1 MTIPSRENLFF
12 LPIHR
17 NPRLEATGMLDIRLV
32 REAPEKVRENLRHR
46 GVPERTTEID
56 RLLQLDAEWRKEQAE
71 ADGLRKRRNDITQM
85 IAAARK
91 KAQNVSALLKEAEA
105 IPEQIKTIETRADNY
120 KQQADQI
127 LLNLPNLVHESVP
140 FGKDENDNVEVK
152 KEGTIPSFH
161 FKPLDHIDLGLKHN
175 LIDVEKAG
183 RVAGARFYYLRDD
196 LVKLNIALI
205 HYGLD
210 FIASTGFQLFQ
221 PPYLLH
227 RNVVAGAVA
236 LADFEDMIYKVEGE
250 DLYLLATAEHA
261 LLAFH
266 ADEII
271 DGAKLPLHY
280 AGVSPC
286 FRKEAGA
293 HGRDTKGIFRVHQ
306 FEKVEQ
312 FIYSRPED
320 SWNLHEELLRNLE
333 AFWQTLNVP
342 YRIVNV
348 CTGDLGTVPAKKY
361 DLEAWLPGQGKYREM
376 ASCSNCTSYQAVRSR
391 IRYRE
396 KPSEPTK
403 YLHTLN
409 STLVATERAI
419 VAILENYQKPDGTI
433 LIPEVLRKYMAGQE
447 TIPGQR
453 ILTLPRGGTV

>member
-1 MTIPSRENLFF
+1 M
-12 LPIHR
+12 
-17 NPRLEATGMLDIRLV
+17 
-32 REAPEKVRENLRHR
+32 PEKLNEL
-46 GVPERTTEID
+46 D
-56 RLLQLDAEWRKEQAE
+56 KLLQLDAEWRKEQTD
-71 ADGLRKRRNDITQM
+71 ADRLRKKRNEITQN

-91 KAQNVSALLKEAEA
+91 KGQDASMLLTEAEA
-105 IPEQIKTIETRADNY
+105 IPNQIKAIEARVDNS

-140 FGKDENDNVEVK
+140 VGKDENDNVEVK
-152 KEGTIPSFH
+152 KWGTISTSH
-161 FKPLDHIDLGLKHN
+161 FKVLDHIDLGLKHE
-175 LIDVEKAG
+175 LIDIEKAG
-183 RVAGARFYYLRDD
+183 QVAGARFYYLRDD
-196 LVKLNIALI
+196 LVRLNTALI

-210 FIASTGFQLFQ
+210 FIAAKGFRLFQ

-236 LADFEDMIYKVEGE
+236 LADFEEVIYKVDGE

-271 DGAKLPLHY
+271 DEENLPLHY

-312 FIYSRPED
+312 FIYSKPED
-320 SWNLHEELLRNLE
+320 SWNLHEELLHNLE
-333 AFWQTLNVP
+333 EFWQSLRMP
-342 YRIVNV
+342 FRIVNV
-348 CTGDLGTVPAKKY
+348 CTGDLGTVAAKKY

-403 YLHTLN
+403 WLHTLN

-433 LIPEVLRKYMAGQE
+433 EIPEVLRNYIGGQKS
-447 TIPGQR
+447 IPGPR
-453 ILTLPRGGTV
+453 VALPSRGVVQKTR